1 MKKFTLLTAMLI
13 FLGISNMLQAQTSPS
28 DKLFE
33 KYNGKEGYTT
43 VSISKELFSMFAS
56 LDTTDADAKEM
67 KDMMSQLNY
76 IRIIMYE
83 TEKENDAE
91 LGSFKEELSKLN
103 LSGFS
108 ELMTV
113 NEKGENVKFLALK
126 KGDKI
131 GELLLVINSGKEA
144 GFITIN
150 GNIDVNTISKLSK
163 SMHLEG
169 MEQLQKLDEEKK

>member
-1 MKKFTLLTAMLI
+1 MKKFTLLTAMLV
-13 FLGISNMLQAQTSPS
+13 FLGISNMLHAQASQS

-83 TEKENDAE
+83 TQNDNDAE
-91 LGSFKEELSKLN
+91 LAKFKDELGKLN

-126 KGDKI
+126 KGDRI
-131 GELLLVINSGKEA
+131 AELLLVINSPKEA

-163 SMHLEG
+163 SMHMEG